1 MKKIQ
6 ITGKR
11 NKEQLLSSSLSSEPA
26 LRSSVQYQEPSHEH
40 QVVLVN
46 KYFMGHTDEME
57 KEVKREI
64 TRKIGGYKAQ
74 DIKKNIYDANLL
86 VSVETVL
93 EKLVGSKLRCHYCRN
108 IVKVLFSAVR
118 DPQQWTLDRTDNDLC
133 HSEQNTVVCC
143 LKCNLERRV
152 LDADKFTFTKQLK
165 IKKMDM

>member
-1 MKKIQ
+1 MVYYMKKIQ

-86 VSVETVL
+86 VSVVVL
-93 EKLVGSKLRCHYCRN
+93 EKLVVQLRCHYCRN
-108 IVKVLFSAVR
+108 IVKVLFLQFETHNSGHLTAQTMIYVTVTKIR
-118 DPQQWTLDRTDNDLC
+118 LC
-133 HSEQNTVVCC
+133 VSQ
-143 LKCNLERRV
+143 
-152 LDADKFTFTKQLK
+152 
-165 IKKMDM
+165 M